1 MLCIVFILLN
11 GCNEKKNS
19 VANERSGFFSLQ
31 HVYHF
36 ENNPKDS
43 LSFFEAD
50 NIIDASTF
58 FINKFKFS
66 DTVVIDNNVNRTIA
80 FGSDYITGDSAS
92 LRKLRDT
99 LSSDGLQVFAD
110 YKISIPF
117 RGSSFSK
124 AGIYY
129 PVYVV
134 NETNSDKFFTARDRY
149 VSAIQEAKDKNQQW
163 RPIESKRFDF
173 VGNGRWGLIIHP
185 KEFALFITAKY
196 EGSYK
201 TLLRVRMKIGDVIY
215 MTKAFEGSINEN
227 QFHLK
232 PGSYQYNEYKN
243 NLSVSL
249 TSRFL
254 GSPPLDTE
262 KK

>member
-1 MLCIVFILLN
+1 MN
-11 GCNEKKNS
+11 GCSERTNGVSNES
-19 VANERSGFFSLQ
+19 PGIFSLP
-31 HVYHF
+31 HVYRF
-36 ENNPKDS
+36 ENNPKDTAT
-43 LSFFEAD
+43 LFDAD

-58 FINKFKFS
+58 FINKFKFT
-66 DTVVIDNNVNRTIA
+66 DTIEIDNDDNRTTS
-80 FGSDYITGDSAS
+80 FGRDYITGDSAS

-110 YKISIPF
+110 YKISVPF
-117 RGSSFSK
+117 KSSSFAK

-129 PVYVV
+129 PVFVV

-149 VSAIQEAKDKNQQW
+149 VSAIQEAKDKDQKW

-201 TLLRVRMKIGDVIY
+201 TLLRVRLQIGDVIY
-215 MTKAFEGSINEN
+215 LTTAFEGSMNEN

-232 PGSYQYNEYKN
+232 PGSYQYEEYKN

-249 TSRFL
+249 LRRFL
-254 GSPPLDTE
+254 GSAPLDAG
-262 KK
+262 KN